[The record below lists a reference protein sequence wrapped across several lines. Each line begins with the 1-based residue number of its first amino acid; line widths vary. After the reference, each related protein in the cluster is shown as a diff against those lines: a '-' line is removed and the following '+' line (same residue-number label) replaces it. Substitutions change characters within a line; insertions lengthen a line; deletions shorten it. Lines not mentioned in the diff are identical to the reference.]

1 MAKSVIRHRS
11 KTDSHFRFQSITTRI
26 YLSSIVGMGTRGFIV
41 FVRKGKWYAMYQHYD
56 AYDMWHNLSNQIAD
70 LMLIYSME
78 ELLALFDKVQWHDG
92 TVPPTPEEIELLKE
106 YTNLKVAS
114 QSDSDWYCLL
124 RGNQGSLIGTL
135 ECGHAMGDSGE
146 GKIPDFNHM
155 TCVVDFDQQLV
166 GEKPFGKRQR
176 AAWEDSDEE
185 VDDVAEAAKEMA
197 IGGGS
202 GAAEA
207 GVVAPT

>member
-1 MAKSVIRHRS
+1 
-11 KTDSHFRFQSITTRI
+11 
-26 YLSSIVGMGTRGFIV
+26 MGTRGFIV

-70 LMLIYSME
+70 LMEKHTID
-78 ELLALFDKVQWHDG
+78 ELLALFDEVQWHDG

-106 YTNLKVAS
+106 STDLSVS
-114 QSDSDWYCLL
+114 HRSDSDWYCLL
-124 RGNQGSLIGTL
+124 RKNQGSLTKTL

-146 GKIPDFNHM
+146 GEVPDFGEM

-166 GEKPFGKRQR
+166 GKNPFGKRQR
-176 AAWEDSDEE
+176 SPWDYPGSDEE
-185 VDDVAEAAKEMA
+185 VDEVEVAAKGMA
-197 IGGGS
+197 IAGGS